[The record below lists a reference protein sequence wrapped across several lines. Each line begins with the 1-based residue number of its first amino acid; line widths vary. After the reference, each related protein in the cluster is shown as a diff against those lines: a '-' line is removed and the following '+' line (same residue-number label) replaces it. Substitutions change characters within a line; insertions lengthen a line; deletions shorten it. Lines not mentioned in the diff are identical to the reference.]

1 MHRACAAAA
10 RAAAV
15 ATAAA
20 ATMVAA
26 LAGAGCSNPLDEKAP
41 QQPAQA
47 QAETSSPKDSPMA
60 YRVLADDVNKQA
72 NTVEYH
78 VILPAGAKHDD
89 IDGLLKYLYR
99 HLMTRQETQP
109 AGVAAYVYTDEAQ
122 YKTPPR
128 SPIASVTQK
137 PGDVGPTFDNKVP
150 LEFWQQVDQALPH
163 SDKGWKLE
171 KKIQRDDAGKTLTIT
186 QPYTEPGE
194 DRWADKLSFNQAMVV
209 FTDTAK
215 QLFEKVPELRAMSFV
230 GRWKD
235 QDVVKIAMDRGQY
248 QAVNVGDIEEQIGQL
263 HGRAFL
269 ELATGRGSDKSVDK
283 ANTQRMAAIYKKM
296 LGQLKGHAWVSPTLK

>member
-1 MHRACAAAA
+1 MRRVLLAACCCTL
-10 RAAAV
+10 V
-15 ATAAA
+15 A
-20 ATMVAA
+20 
-26 LAGAGCSNPLDEKAP
+26 CSNPIDERAN
-41 QQPAQA
+41 QQA
-47 QAETSSPKDSPMA
+47 QKNAGAVGETASPKDSPMP
-60 YRVLADDVNKQA
+60 YRVLADEVNKQS

-78 VILPAGAKHDD
+78 ALLSAQPKHDEAD
-89 IDGLLKYLYR
+89 QLTKYLYR
-99 HLMTRQETQP
+99 HLMTRAEPQP
-109 AGVAAYVYTDEAQ
+109 AGVAAYVYSDEAQ

-128 SPIASVTQK
+128 SPIASVVQK

-163 SDKGWKLE
+163 TDKGWKLE
-171 KKIQRDDAGKTLTIT
+171 KKIDRQDDQKTLTIT
-186 QPYTEPGE
+186 MPYTEPGE

-215 QLFEKVPELRAMSFV
+215 ELFEKVPELRAMTYI

-235 QDVVKIAMDRGQY
+235 QDVVKIAMDRSQY
-248 QAVNVGDIEEQIGQL
+248 QTINIGDIEEQIGQL

-269 ELATGRGSDKSVDK
+269 ELATNRGTDKSVDK
-283 ANTQRMAAIYKKM
+283 ANSQRMAAIYKKM